1 MANDMRLDLNFVDH
15 PKVKR
20 LIRVAGHEG
29 FYGLIR
35 LFSMA
40 GKMCIRDR
48 LIGSVLLAC
57 LLLGLACIVTYAL
70 VWLSIKAVAC

>member
-1 MANDMRLDLNFVDH
+1 MDMRLDLNFVDH

-40 GKMCIRDR
+40 GAKVR
-48 LIGSVLLAC
+48 SE
-57 LLLGLACIVTYAL
+57 
-70 VWLSIKAVAC
+70 KAYEVVQT